1 MCAGAGLPTLTAG
14 VTNDFQI
21 ISRHPRAKLHNDISV
36 NENHHAATAFRIAEV
51 RTWFGPIPEVVGA
64 AQAY

>member
-1 MCAGAGLPTLTAG
+1 

-51 RTWFGPIPEVVGA
+51 RTWFWPIPEVVGA